1 VTTCRP
7 CTRSGPPTPTLL
19 PSLST
24 CRPCAPS
31 HLKHLLCCRE
41 GEKEEEEEEA
51 EEEEE
56 EEEEKL
62 MKSVIENK
70 K

>member
-1 VTTCRP
+1 
-7 CTRSGPPTPTLL
+7 LL